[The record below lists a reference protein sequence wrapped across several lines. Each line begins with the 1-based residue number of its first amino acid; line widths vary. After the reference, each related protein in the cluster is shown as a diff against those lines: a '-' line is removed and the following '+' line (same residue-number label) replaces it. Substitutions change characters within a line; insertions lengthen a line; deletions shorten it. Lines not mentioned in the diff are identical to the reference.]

1 MLLVCNVKPGIIT
14 KMMIVVTIA
23 NSFAFLPSAETV
35 LTCLNLFPLQP
46 DEAYMFNMPV
56 SQMEKLSHR
65 VK

>member
-1 MLLVCNVKPGIIT
+1 
-14 KMMIVVTIA
+14 MMIVVTIA

-56 SQMEKLSHR
+56 SQMEKLSYR